1 MLFLPAAHSTFGMEI
16 MKLGKIVIFHL
27 LGILI
32 SITVTV
38 GALLLILKVYD
49 VYLLSHRQAALAD
62 EDADEPTMRTLEY
75 YPFTGGHVQAYK
87 TERGRQPWTSFY
99 DDFDVVSGEYG
110 FFIDFRLESPPAK
123 KDNEIRIVLAGGS
136 TAQGWGGQTNADMFY
151 KLLPVRLTQRLQEQ
165 GGNCPV
171 TLVNLAMGSSHIYQ
185 SFIALNKWAHSLHP
199 DAIVSFSGN
208 NELAVPSLT
217 KSDADFLGSEPG
229 ALLHVLR
236 YSASPPWLKKLARFY
251 PGIVR
256 RTLLGSMVRLFYLSE
271 YNEDWAAN
279 YYLSR
284 TDEAFGPMPNADA
297 RRRYEAAIKGL
308 TNAEIVD
315 SVSIPL
321 YVQSLES
328 ISRDFAG
335 MPIFAVFQPVG
346 GVSEEY
352 ARMSVAIPRQVNDE
366 DHYDDVKFLD
376 LRRVWQEHGFF
387 PGSLV
392 DGLHLSNEGHVL
404 VTDYLSDYL
413 FPFVQDRCKRLTA
426 AKAAPPRPVN

>member
-1 MLFLPAAHSTFGMEI
+1 
-16 MKLGKIVIFHL
+16 MKLAKIVVFHL
-27 LGILI
+27 LSILI
-32 SITVTV
+32 SVTLTV
-38 GALLLILKVYD
+38 GTLLLILKVYD
-49 VYLLSHRQAALAD
+49 VYLLSTRHAALTD

-75 YPFTGGHVQAYK
+75 YPFTGSHIQAYK
-87 TERGRQPWTSFY
+87 TERGGEPWTSFY

-110 FFIDFRLESPPAK
+110 LFIDFRLESPPAK
-123 KDNEIRIVLAGGS
+123 KDNEIRIVLTGGS
-136 TAQGWGGQTNADMFY
+136 TAQGWGGRTNADMFY

-171 TLVNLAMGSSHIYQ
+171 TVVNLAMGSSHIYQ
-185 SFIALNKWAHSLHP
+185 NFIALNKWAHTLQP

-217 KSDADFLGSEPG
+217 KTDADFLGSEPG

-236 YSASPPWLKKLARFY
+236 YSASPPWLKKLARLY

-256 RTLLGSMVRLFYLSE
+256 RTALGSMVRLFYLSE

-284 TDEAFGPMPNADA
+284 TDQAYGPMPNAEA

-308 TNAEIVD
+308 TNAKIVD

-321 YVQSLES
+321 YVHSLES

-352 ARMSVAIPRQVNDE
+352 AQMAADIPKQVNDR

-376 LRRVWQEHGFF
+376 LRRIWQEHDFYPNSF
-387 PGSLV
+387 V
-392 DGLHLSNEGHVL
+392 DGLHLSNDGHVL
-404 VTDYLSDYL
+404 VTNYLSDYL
-413 FPFVQDRCKRLTA
+413 FPFVQDRCTRLTA
-426 AKAAPPRPVN
+426 AKPAPPLPAN

>member
-1 MLFLPAAHSTFGMEI
+1 
-16 MKLGKIVIFHL
+16 MKFTRTVIFHFL
-27 LGILI
+27 AFLI
-32 SITVTV
+32 STVLTIGV
-38 GALLLILKVYD
+38 LLLCLKVFD
-49 VYLLSHRQAALAD
+49 IYLLSNRHAALAD

-75 YPFTGGHVQAYK
+75 YPFTGSHIQAYK
-87 TERGRQPWTSFY
+87 AERGREPWTSFY
-99 DDFDVVSGEYG
+99 DDFDVLSGEYG
-110 FFIDFRLESPPAK
+110 FFIDFRLEAPPPK
-123 KDNEIRIVLAGGS
+123 QDNEIRIVLAGGS
-136 TAQGWGGQTNADMFY
+136 VAQGWGGRTNADMFY
-151 KLLPVRLTQRLQEQ
+151 KLVPVRLSQRLREQ

-185 SFIALNKWAHSLHP
+185 NFIALNKWAHSLQP

-256 RTLLGSMVRLFYLSE
+256 RTVLGSVVRLFYLSE

-284 TDEAFGPMPNADA
+284 TDQAYGPMPNADA
-297 RRRYEAAIKGL
+297 RRRYEAATNGL
-308 TNAEIVD
+308 TNAEIVE

-321 YVQSLES
+321 YVHSLES

-335 MPIFAVFQPVG
+335 IPIFAVFQPVG

-352 ARMSVAIPRQVNDE
+352 ARMTAAIPRQVNDK
-366 DHYDDVKFLD
+366 DHYDDVKFFD

-392 DGLHLSNEGHVL
+392 DGLHLSNDGHVL
-404 VTDYLSDYL
+404 VTNYLSDYL
-413 FPFVQDRCKRLTA
+413 FPFVQDRCTRLTA
-426 AKAAPPRPVN
+426 GRLDHDPIK

>member
-1 MLFLPAAHSTFGMEI
+1 MEI
-16 MKLGKIVIFHL
+16 MKLAKIVVFHL

-32 SITVTV
+32 SVTLTV
-38 GALLLILKVYD
+38 GTLILILKVYD
-49 VYLLSHRQAALAD
+49 VYLLSNRHAAQAD

-75 YPFTGGHVQAYK
+75 YPFTGSHIQAYK
-87 TERGRQPWTSFY
+87 TERGREPWTSFY

-110 FFIDFRLESPPAK
+110 FFIDFRLEAPPAK
-123 KDNEIRIVLAGGS
+123 KDNEIRIVLTGGS
-136 TAQGWGGQTNADMFY
+136 SAQGWGGRTNADMFY

-185 SFIALNKWAHSLHP
+185 NFIALNKWAHSLQP

-256 RTLLGSMVRLFYLSE
+256 RTALGSMVRLFYLSE

-284 TDEAFGPMPNADA
+284 TDQAYGPMPNAEA

-321 YVQSLES
+321 YVHSLES

-352 ARMSVAIPRQVNDE
+352 ARMAADIPRQVNDR

-376 LRRVWQEHGFF
+376 LRGIWQEHGFYPNSF
-387 PGSLV
+387 V
-392 DGLHLSNEGHVL
+392 DGLHLSNDGHVL
-404 VTDYLSDYL
+404 VTNYLSDYL
-413 FPFVQDRCKRLTA
+413 FPFVQDRCTRLTA
-426 AKAAPPRPVN
+426 AKAAPSRPAN